1 MSNTAQPYDPHT
13 PTIETNTCVVQEVPS
28 VSSLKRWLYVVA
40 SLAVLLSLSQ
50 PVHAQAAGSDK
61 VHPSALPSTAPV
73 HATDYVGNDTCA
85 LCHGDLATH
94 FASDPHSKL
103 ALMHGDKG
111 ASCESCHGPG
121 RAHVESGGDK
131 TKIFDFAKATPKQID
146 KQCIG
151 CHLDTHANSERTS
164 HSAAGV
170 SCTTCHV
177 THAFPEE
184 AHQLKAPEVKLC
196 TSCHTDVKASFAE
209 PFHHKVNEGVLQC
222 SDCHDP
228 HGTFNDSLLQKS
240 ATQDATCTKCHTET
254 AGPFVY
260 EHPPVKLE
268 GCTSCH
274 YPHGSP
280 NPRLLIR
287 NNVNS
292 MCLQCHSASID
303 FTAPGTPSFHNQA
316 NQYQSCTSCHVQIHG
331 SNADVD
337 FFK

>member
-1 MSNTAQPYDPHT
+1 VLD
-13 PTIETNTCVVQEVPS
+13 VPS
-28 VSSLKRWLYVVA
+28 VSSLRRWLHAVA

-50 PVHAQAAGSDK
+50 PLFAQAAGDVKAPTS
-61 VHPSALPSTAPV
+61 APV
-73 HATDYVGNDTCA
+73 KAETVHTTDFVGNDTCA

-103 ALMHGDKG
+103 ALMHGNTG
-111 ASCESCHGPG
+111 ATCESCHGPG

-131 TKIFDFAKATPKQID
+131 TKIFDFAKAASKEVD

-164 HSAAGV
+164 HAAAGV

-177 THAFPEE
+177 VHAFPEE
-184 AHQLKAPEVKLC
+184 AHLLKAPETKLC

-209 PFHHKVNEGVLQC
+209 PFHHKVNEGVLKC

-240 ATQDATCTKCHTET
+240 ATQDAVCTKCHTET

-268 GCTSCH
+268 GCLSCH